1 MYIGPSA
8 GTSRGAFTS
17 DRKGTILPIVAMK
30 KLQLARTQAV
40 DRRSYILDACRG
52 RRVLHLGCVDHPFLH
67 ERLVSGDLL
76 HAAIDAVAAELW
88 GIDLDRAGLEM
99 LRAAGFTN
107 LYEADIERLES
118 CAITGRFDVIVAG
131 EIVEHLTSPGTFL
144 RQVPRLLAPGGR
156 LLVTVPSAQSIRL
169 VANALRRVE
178 VVHPDHKTYFSP
190 HTLSEMLESSGLAV
204 VDLRPYWAKPRRSPA
219 LHAAYDHVLYAT
231 RLISPWLGEGLVA
244 TAIASPS

>member
-1 MYIGPSA
+1 M
-8 GTSRGAFTS
+8 
-17 DRKGTILPIVAMK
+17 AMK
-30 KLQLARTQAV
+30 KLRLAPTPTV
-40 DRRSYILDACRG
+40 DRRTYILDACRG

-67 ERLVSGDLL
+67 ERLASGDLL
-76 HAAIDAVAAELW
+76 HAAIDAAAAELW
-88 GIDLDRAGLEM
+88 GIDLDRTGLET

-118 CAITGRFDVIVAG
+118 VAITGRFDVIVAG
-131 EIVEHLTSPGTFL
+131 EIVEHLTSPGAFL

-178 VVHPDHKTYFSP
+178 VVHPDHKAYFSP
-190 HTLSEMLESSGLAV
+190 HTLTELLESSGLAV

-219 LHAAYDHVLYAT
+219 LHAAYDHVLYCT
-231 RLISPWLGEGLVA
+231 KLISPWLGEGLVA
-244 TAIASPS
+244 TAVASPS

>member
-1 MYIGPSA
+1 MK
-8 GTSRGAFTS
+8 R
-17 DRKGTILPIVAMK
+17 LP
-30 KLQLARTQAV
+30 LARTPAV
-40 DRRSYILDACRG
+40 DRRTYILEACRD

-67 ERLVSGDLL
+67 ERLASGDLL

-88 GIDLDRAGLEM
+88 GIDLDRVGLET

-107 LYEADIERLES
+107 LYEADIERLE
-118 CAITGRFDVIVAG
+118 AIALPGRFDVIVAG
-131 EIVEHLTSPGTFL
+131 EIVEHLTSPGAFL

-178 VVHPDHKTYFSP
+178 VVHPDHKAYFSP
-190 HTLSEMLESSGLAV
+190 HTLTELLASSGLAV
-204 VDLRPYWAKPRRSPA
+204 VDLRPYWAKPRRSPT
-219 LHAAYDHVLYAT
+219 LYAAYDHVLYAT
-231 RLISPWLGEGLVA
+231 KLLSPWLGEGLVA